1 MGLVNLQNLGINPL
15 YWTYLDIAWIAG
27 GTFELPQYRN
37 GAHIMQEYSSTDW
50 MDYKMDWRGNPHP
63 VMENLQEE
71 INVVCGVLEVLC
83 GKDFISDTNYNQDL
97 FMAHRISVK
106 ERFEIPWTGISPRM
120 QRLLYAINAIAKP
133 QTMVAMGVFCGNTFI
148 SNAGASIGPGAC
160 YSAQRLVGI
169 EIVEEEA
176 LRARLNVKTVD
187 ADSLAEIITGDGVVW
202 LESYAGQIDLLYI
215 DADGSYLRIIEEAAK
230 GKLKPGSL
238 VLAHNSINLEQEL
251 KDYLTYVRDPANS
264 RQSIN
269 IMIDD
274 QGLEVT
280 QWR

>member
-1 MGLVNLQNLGINPL
+1 
-15 YWTYLDIAWIAG
+15 
-27 GTFELPQYRN
+27 
-37 GAHIMQEYSSTDW
+37 MQVYSSTDW

-63 VMENLQEE
+63 VMEDLQEE
-71 INVVCGVLEVLC
+71 IAVVHGVLEALC
-83 GKDFISDTNYNQDL
+83 SRGFISDIDYDQDL

-160 YSAQRLVGI
+160 YSARRLVGI
-169 EIVEEEA
+169 EIVEEESI
-176 LRARLNVKTVD
+176 RARRNVKTVD
-187 ADSLAEIITGDGVVW
+187 ADSRAEIVMADGAVW
-202 LESYAGQIDLLYI
+202 LESYSGQIDLLYI
-215 DADGSYLRIIEEAAK
+215 DADGSYLRIIEEAEK

-251 KDYLTYVRDPANS
+251 KEYLAYVRDPENS

>member
-1 MGLVNLQNLGINPL
+1 
-15 YWTYLDIAWIAG
+15 
-27 GTFELPQYRN
+27 
-37 GAHIMQEYSSTDW
+37 MQVYSSTDW

-63 VMENLQEE
+63 DMEDLQDE
-71 INVVCGVLEVLC
+71 ITVVGGALEALC
-83 GKDFISDTNYNQDL
+83 TGGFISGTGYNQEL
-97 FMAHRISVK
+97 FMAHRITVR

-120 QRLLYAINAIAKP
+120 QRLLYAINAIVKP

-169 EIVEEEA
+169 EIVEKEA
-176 LRARLNVKTVD
+176 IRARRNVKTVD
-187 ADSLAEIITGDGVVW
+187 PDSRAEIVFADGVVW

-238 VLAHNSINLEQEL
+238 VLAHNSINLEREL